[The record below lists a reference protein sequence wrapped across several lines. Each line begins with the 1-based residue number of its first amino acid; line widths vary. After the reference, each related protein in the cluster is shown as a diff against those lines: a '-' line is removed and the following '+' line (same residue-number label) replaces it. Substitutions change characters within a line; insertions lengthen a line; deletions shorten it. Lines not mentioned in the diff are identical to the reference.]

1 MKTEAW
7 HKTDCNGNELWV
19 YPVLECD
26 GRYIEIRAIMGDSLA
41 TFPLTQMELEELR
54 GMLNAGMEHEEEE
67 E

>member
-54 GMLNAGMEHEEEE
+54 GMLKAGTEHVGEKE
-67 E
+67 